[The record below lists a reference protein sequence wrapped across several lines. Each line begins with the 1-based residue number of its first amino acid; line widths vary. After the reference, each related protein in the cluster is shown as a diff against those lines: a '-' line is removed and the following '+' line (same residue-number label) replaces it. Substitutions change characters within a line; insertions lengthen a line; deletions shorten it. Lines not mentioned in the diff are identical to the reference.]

1 MKTKFNTAIAAVA
14 AATLLL
20 ATGCMT
26 EAELRA
32 ERISNNVQAFSYLD
46 QATQA
51 RVQQGYIQLGDS
63 SSAAWFAFG
72 DPGTKSSQIVSNG
85 VYEVWNYFR
94 SVPEYYDELVPPDPP
109 PPPPRPSPDGRVPPP
124 PPPQRGW
131 HYEQRTRY
139 VEQLSRQ
146 LMFSNDQ
153 CVGIFEY

>member
-1 MKTKFNTAIAAVA
+1 MKTKLNNAIAAVA

-63 SSAAWFAFG
+63 TSAAWFAFG

-85 VYEVWNYFR
+85 VYEVWNNFR
-94 SVPEYYDELVPPDPP
+94 SVPEYYEELVPPDPP
-109 PPPPRPSPDGRVPPP
+109 PPPR
-124 PPPQRGW
+124 RGW